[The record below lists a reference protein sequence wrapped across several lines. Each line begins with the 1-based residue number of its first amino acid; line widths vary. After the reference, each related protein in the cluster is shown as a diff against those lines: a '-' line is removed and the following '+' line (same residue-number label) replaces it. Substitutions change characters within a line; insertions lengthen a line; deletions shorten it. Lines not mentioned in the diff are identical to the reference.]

1 MESLPTTN
9 WAGNVAFGAE
19 RTHRP
24 RDLDELRR
32 LVAGSARI
40 RALGSG
46 HSFSRVA
53 AAPGDL
59 VVLDGLPAAVD
70 VDTDRSTVRVPAGLR
85 YAELAVALHR
95 SGLALGNLASLPHIS
110 VAGSVATGTHGSGDA
125 RRCLAAAV
133 TGLQLVGPEGD
144 LVELDRATAP
154 DTFPG
159 SVVALGALGV
169 VTRLTLEVEPA
180 YTMAQRVRVAV
191 PLTEVADRFDAVL
204 GAADSVSVFTDW
216 RGPEAQVW
224 LKRRTDGSGSHSDS
238 SSDSGSGW
246 EGGRAADRPL
256 NPVPGMPPEHSTEQL
271 DVPGPWFERLP
282 HFRPELTP
290 GAGEELQSEYYL
302 PREAAPAA
310 FEALRDIGDLVAPA
324 LHVAE
329 VRTVAADDL
338 WLSPA
343 YRRPTATFHFTWVR
357 DAAAVAPVIAA
368 VEERLIPLGGR
379 PHWGKLTG
387 LAPDELA
394 ARYEQAGEFGR
405 LARKLDPAGKFRNAF
420 LDALLGDG

>member
-1 MESLPTTN
+1 MESLPATN

-59 VVLDGLPAAVD
+59 VLLDGLPATVG
-70 VDTDRSTVRVPAGLR
+70 VDTHRSTVSVPAGLR

-95 SGLALGNLASLPHIS
+95 AGLALGNLASLPHIS

-154 DTFPG
+154 DTFAG

-180 YTMAQRVRVAV
+180 YAMAQRVRVAV

-216 RGPEAQVW
+216 RSPEAQVW
-224 LKRRTDGSGSHSDS
+224 LKRRTDGSGSS
-238 SSDSGSGW
+238 SGW

-310 FEALRDIGDLVAPA
+310 FEALRGIGDLVAPA
-324 LHVAE
+324 LHIAE

-343 YRRPTATFHFTWVR
+343 YGRSTATFHFTWVR

-368 VEERLIPLGGR
+368 VEERLIPLGAR

-387 LAPDELA
+387 LAPGGLA